1 MTLEPWHYDKAE
13 DLDQTMVERLGEFP
27 RRPDILVYGT
37 RMLTALMIRGW
48 LRTYN
53 RLKISGREHL
63 PREGSYVLVANHASH
78 LDTLSILS
86 ALPLGKLHHVF
97 PAAAKDFFFVSV
109 PRVAVAALVVN
120 ALPFDRKANARQS
133 LGLCREILAG
143 EGNVLLLF
151 PEGTRSM
158 TGELGEFKP
167 GIGLLL
173 AGMDCPVV
181 PCHLDGAFESLPK
194 GGRFPRPRKIH
205 LKIGEPLN
213 YKDLKR
219 GKKSAL
225 RICEEL
231 HEAVSRLAPSY
242 SSRSA

>member
-1 MTLEPWHYDKAE
+1 
-13 DLDQTMVERLGEFP
+13 
-27 RRPDILVYGT
+27 
-37 RMLTALMIRGW
+37 
-48 LRTYN
+48 
-53 RLKISGREHL
+53 
-63 PREGSYVLVANHASH
+63 
-78 LDTLSILS
+78 
-86 ALPLGKLHHVF
+86 VF

-109 PRVAVAALVVN
+109 PRVAVAAVVVN

-133 LGLCREILAG
+133 LGLCREILSNP
-143 EGNVLLLF
+143 GNVLLLF
-151 PEGTRSM
+151 PEGTRST
-158 TGELGEFKP
+158 TGQMGEFKP

-181 PCHLDGAFESLPK
+181 PCHLDGVFESLPK

-205 LKIGEPLN
+205 LNIGQPLN

-225 RICEEL
+225 QICEEL
-231 HEAVSRLAPSY
+231 HEAVKRLAPSY